1 MLVIKVFL
9 ITIFLFI
16 SIAARENPFFPSEGE
31 KDIPVTSNTGKSLPK
46 LKRAT
51 IQLPSYARAIKKVTI
66 EYQNLDGSIE
76 NKSTELDNSI
86 DWHLPIFISQS
97 YNEETIKTPIVR
109 KNISKKTKLSY
120 KNIIKIKDAG
130 FYISK
135 NSLKI
140 VTKDKLL
147 RDFLLVQPHR
157 IVMDFKKEANFRS
170 YIKKIPDSIFTKI
183 RIGNHSGYY
192 RVVIE
197 LDGFYRYRLKTIP
210 SGYLVTVI

>member
-1 MLVIKVFL
+1 MIKVFL
-9 ITIFLFI
+9 ITVFLFVSI
-16 SIAARENPFFPSEGE
+16 SARENPFFPSEGE

-97 YNEETIKTPIVR
+97 YNDQVIKSQVT
-109 KNISKKTKLSY
+109 KKTKLAY
-120 KNIIKIKDAG
+120 KNIIKIKYAD
-130 FYISK
+130 FYTSK
-135 NSLKI
+135 NSFKI
-140 VTKDKLL
+140 ITKDKLL

-157 IVMDFKKEANFRS
+157 IVIDFKRDASFKS
-170 YIKKIPDSIFTKI
+170 YIKKIPNSIFTKI

-197 LDGFYRYRLKTIP
+197 LDGFYRYKLKTIS
-210 SGYLVTVI
+210 SGYLITVI

>member
-1 MLVIKVFL
+1 MIKVFL

-31 KDIPVTSNTGKSLPK
+31 KDIPITSNIDKSFPK

-51 IQLPSYARAIKKVTI
+51 IQLPSYARVMKKVTV

-76 NKSTELDNSI
+76 NKSIELDNSI

-97 YNEETIKTPIVR
+97 YNEQTIEIPIFQN
-109 KNISKKTKLSY
+109 KISKKTKFSY
-120 KNIIKIKDAG
+120 KSIIKIKGAG

-135 NSLKI
+135 NNLKI

-170 YIKKIPDSIFTKI
+170 YIKKISDSIFTKI

-197 LDGFYRYRLKTIP
+197 LDGFYRYRLKIIP
-210 SGYLVTVI
+210 TGYLITVI

>member
-1 MLVIKVFL
+1 MIKVFL
-9 ITIFLFI
+9 ITVFLFI
-16 SIAARENPFFPSEGE
+16 SISARENPFFPSDGE
-31 KDIPVTSNTGKSLPK
+31 KDIPITSNIDKSLSK

-51 IQLPSYARAIKKVTI
+51 IQLPSYARVMKKVTI

-76 NKSTELDNSI
+76 NKSIELDNSI

-97 YNEETIKTPIVR
+97 YSEQTTKTPIIK
-109 KNISKKTKLSY
+109 KNISKKTKPSY
-120 KNIIKIKDAG
+120 KKIIKIKDAS

-135 NSLKI
+135 NNLKI
-140 VTKDKLL
+140 ITKDKLL

-210 SGYLVTVI
+210 TGYLITVI

>member
-1 MLVIKVFL
+1 VIKVFL
-9 ITIFLFI
+9 ITVFLFI
-16 SIAARENPFFPSEGE
+16 SISARENPFFPSDGE
-31 KDIPVTSNTGKSLPK
+31 KDIPVTSNIDKSLPK

-51 IQLPSYARAIKKVTI
+51 IQLPSYARVMKKVTV

-76 NKSTELDNSI
+76 NKSIELDNSI

-97 YNEETIKTPIVR
+97 YTEQITKTPIVQ
-109 KNISKKTKLSY
+109 KNILKKTKLSY
-120 KNIIKIKDAG
+120 KKIIKIKDAG

-135 NSLKI
+135 NNLKI

-147 RDFLLVQPHR
+147 RDLLLVQPHR
-157 IVMDFKKEANFRS
+157 IVVDFKKDANFRS

-210 SGYLVTVI
+210 TGYLITVI

>member
-1 MLVIKVFL
+1 MIKVFL

-97 YNEETIKTPIVR
+97 YNDQVIKSQVT
-109 KNISKKTKLSY
+109 KKTKLAY
-120 KNIIKIKDAG
+120 KNIIKIKYAD
-130 FYISK
+130 FYTSK
-135 NSLKI
+135 NSFKI
-140 VTKDKLL
+140 ITKDKLL

-157 IVMDFKKEANFRS
+157 IVIDFKRDASFKS
-170 YIKKIPDSIFTKI
+170 YIKKIPNSIFTKI

-197 LDGFYRYRLKTIP
+197 LDGFYRYKLKTIS
-210 SGYLVTVI
+210 SGYLITVI

>member
-1 MLVIKVFL
+1 MIKVFL

-16 SIAARENPFFPSEGE
+16 SIAARENPFFPSDGE
-31 KDIPVTSNTGKSLPK
+31 KDIPITTNTDESLSK

-51 IQLPSYARAIKKVTI
+51 IQLPSYARVIKKVTI

-97 YNEETIKTPIVR
+97 YNEQT
-109 KNISKKTKLSY
+109 ISKKTKFSY

-157 IVMDFKKEANFRS
+157 IVMDFKKEASFRS

-192 RVVIE
+192 RVVVE

-210 SGYLVTVI
+210 SGYLITVI